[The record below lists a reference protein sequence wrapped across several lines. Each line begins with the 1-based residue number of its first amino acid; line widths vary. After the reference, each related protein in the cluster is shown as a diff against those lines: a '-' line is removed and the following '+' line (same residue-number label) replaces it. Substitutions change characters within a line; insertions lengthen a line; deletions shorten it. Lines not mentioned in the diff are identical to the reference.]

1 MEFHRSPAGYLAR
14 YLARYPTGYLAVYR
28 SGYLPGYQAAYPT
41 GYPARCL
48 AGFPSGYS
56 KADGLIGN
64 RNFFDTRNPQTK
76 KKNLS
81 MESHM
86 RNSLISVNRTF
97 HFQCRSIGSFPRMN
111 LRQTRTG
118 IQLLSKTKSRRL
130 LQSLSGVPRTYANPE
145 RESNRPPR

>member
-14 YLARYPTGYLAVYR
+14 DLARYPTGYLAVYR

-64 RNFFDTRNPQTK
+64 RNFFDTRDPQTK
-76 KKNLS
+76 KK
-81 MESHM
+81 
-86 RNSLISVNRTF
+86 IF
-97 HFQCRSIGSFPRMN
+97 HRW
-111 LRQTRTG
+111 
-118 IQLLSKTKSRRL
+118 
-130 LQSLSGVPRTYANPE
+130 NPT
-145 RESNRPPR
+145 